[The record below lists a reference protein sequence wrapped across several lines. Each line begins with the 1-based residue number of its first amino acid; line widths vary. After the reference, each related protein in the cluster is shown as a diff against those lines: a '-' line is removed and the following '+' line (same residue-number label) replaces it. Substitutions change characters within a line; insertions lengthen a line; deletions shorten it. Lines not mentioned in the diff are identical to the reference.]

1 MSIQAVANNAG
12 SSSGSSG
19 APVAPT
25 HTPVAVATPVA
36 PAKQPVSQTAIPQPK
51 ETEPAVKQA
60 VAQANQVM
68 TESSRSISFGYE
80 EKLGQLIVKVTNTN
94 NGEVIGEFPSK
105 ALIQAQVAMHDMV
118 GLLIDKKG

>member
-1 MSIQAVANNAG
+1 MSIQAVASNTG
-12 SSSGSSG
+12 SSSGSGG
-19 APVAPT
+19 APVAAT
-25 HTPVAVATPVA
+25 HTPVAVAAPIAPV
-36 PAKQPVSQTAIPQPK
+36 KPVSQTAIPQPK

-68 TESSRSISFGYE
+68 AESSRSISFGYE